1 MSRNFFRVILLLS
14 LASISVGEASCHA
27 GLFSSSTSA
36 AAVSNAERMARAGCP
51 RRVAPW
57 ARGSEER
64 YDQGYL
70 VGGGSGYRRGEGPYA
85 DEGTWGWDYDPPLTR
100 VQLQWGHGRRYQ
112 GGGGQYRTNAPTN
125 AFPKLVP
132 KR

>member
-1 MSRNFFRVILLLS
+1 MSCFFVRKTLLLF
-14 LASISVGEASCHA
+14 LVGLGVVPCNA
-27 GLFSSSTSA
+27 GWFSSNSQTPPT
-36 AAVSNAERMARAGCP
+36 SNAERMARAGCP

-64 YDQGYL
+64 FDQGYF
-70 VGGGSGYRRGEGPYA
+70 VGGGVGYRRGEVRTPN
-85 DEGTWGWDYDPPLTR
+85 EGVWGWDYDPPLSR
-100 VQLQWGHGRRYQ
+100 VQLQWGHGRYFQ